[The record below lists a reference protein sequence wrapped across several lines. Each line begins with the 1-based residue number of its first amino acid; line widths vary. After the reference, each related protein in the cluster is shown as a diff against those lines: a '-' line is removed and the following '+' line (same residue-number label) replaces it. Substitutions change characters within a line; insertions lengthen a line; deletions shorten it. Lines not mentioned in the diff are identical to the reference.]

1 MLKTAPAVFAVAQ
14 DYQIMVQI
22 SDPVLFS
29 VRVGDEEYFDESNGI
44 MRSLS
49 EVHRVIVPQAELD
62 RANEYTVCV
71 RPLLHRKP
79 YFTTTAPLQTFT
91 FPFVP
96 VPEKNIRAY
105 HISDAHNRIDGPVAA
120 ARAFG
125 DIYFLILNGD
135 IIDHSGDPSKFDNI
149 YRLCAEL
156 TGGTKP
162 VVFSRGNHDM
172 RGNFAEKFAEYT
184 PNCNGNTY
192 YTFRLGSIWGILL
205 DCGEDK
211 DDSSD
216 EYGFTVACRSFRR
229 RQTAFL
235 KRVIADCKNEYE
247 AEGVRTRLVIS
258 HIPFSYIHWAPFDIE
273 RAVYFEW
280 CALLR
285 EHVRP
290 DAMICGHMHNL
301 EVWHPGWYTDH
312 LGQPAP
318 VVIGSTINPNDRS
331 YFAGCGFTFDGHCI
345 TAVFNDSTGAVLRQT
360 ELHQYVRGPFS
371 PADAARNVE

>member
-1 MLKTAPAVFAVAQ
+1 MMKTAPAVFAVAQ

-49 EVHRVIVPQAELD
+49 EVHRVIVPQSELD
-62 RANEYTVCV
+62 RAKEYTVCI

-96 VPEKNIRAY
+96 VPEQNIRAY

-125 DIYFLILNGD
+125 DFDFLILNGD

-149 YRLCAEL
+149 YRICAAL
-156 TGGTKP
+156 TGGSKP

-172 RGNFAEKFAEYT
+172 RGNYAEKFAEYT
-184 PNCNGNTY
+184 PNHLGNTY
-192 YTFRLGSIWGILL
+192 YTFRLGAIWGILM

-211 DDSSD
+211 MDDCA
-216 EYGFTVACRSFRR
+216 EYGHTVACHAFRR

-235 KRVIADCKNEYE
+235 KRVIADCKHEYE

-258 HIPFSYIHWAPFDIE
+258 HVPFSYVHWAPFDIE
-273 RAVYFEW
+273 REVYFEW

-285 EHVRP
+285 EHVKP
-290 DAMICGHMHNL
+290 DVMICGHMHDQQ
-301 EVWHPGWYTDH
+301 VWIPGWYADH

-318 VVIGSTINPNDRS
+318 VVIGGNINREDFS
-331 YFAGCGFTFDGHCI
+331 YFAGCGFIFNGHEAQ
-345 TAVFNDSTGAVLRQT
+345 AVFNDSTGAVLKHI
-360 ELHQYVRGPFS
+360 ELHSYIRGPFS
-371 PADAARNVE
+371 VEDAARNV

>member
-1 MLKTAPAVFAVAQ
+1 MMKTTPAVFAVA
-14 DYQIMVQI
+14 DEYQIMVQI
-22 SDPVLFS
+22 DDPVLFS

-49 EVHRVIVPQAELD
+49 ELHRVRVPMAELD
-62 RANEYTVCV
+62 RAKEYTVCI

-79 YFTTTAPLQTFT
+79 YFTTTAPLETFT
-91 FPFVP
+91 FPFMP
-96 VPEKNIRAY
+96 VPERNIRAY

-125 DIYFLILNGD
+125 AFDFLILNGD

-149 YRLCAEL
+149 YRICAEL
-156 TGGTKP
+156 TGGSKP

-172 RGNFAEKFAEYT
+172 RGNYAEKFAEYT
-184 PNCNGNTY
+184 PNHNGNTY
-192 YTFRLGSIWGILL
+192 YTFRLGTIWGILM

-211 DDSSD
+211 VDDCP
-216 EYGFTVACRSFRR
+216 EYGHTVACHAFRR

-258 HIPFSYIHWAPFDIE
+258 HVPFSYVHWAPFDIE
-273 RAVYFEW
+273 RDVYFEW

-285 EHVRP
+285 EYVKP
-290 DAMICGHMHNL
+290 DVMICGHMHDQQ
-301 EVWHPGWYTDH
+301 VWNPGWYNDH

-318 VVIGSTINPNDRS
+318 VVIGGNIKREDFS
-331 YFAGCGFTFDGHCI
+331 YFAGCGFIFNGSEVQ
-345 TAVFNDSTGAVLRQT
+345 AVFNDSTGTALNQI

-371 PADAARNVE
+371 VEDAARNV